1 LALRKELDVIFRR
14 LLLTLFAAGF
24 GPGAA
29 LAYEPIV
36 PPPACVLRPEGATQ
50 TNGYEGLGKGE
61 ITLVFDLT
69 TPLRATGEALLAA
82 ARARGAAPAG
92 AALAQPSPGQWRLH
106 YACPP
111 FAAEV
116 LLAPGPRGGEMTVIL
131 RPAAP

>member
-1 LALRKELDVIFRR
+1 MIFRR
-14 LLLTLFAAGF
+14 VFLTLFAAGF

-36 PPPACVLRPEGATQ
+36 PPPACVLRPEGAVQ
-50 TNGYEGLGKGE
+50 TNGFEGPGKGE

-69 TPLRATGEALLAA
+69 TPLRATGAALLAA
-82 ARARGAAPAG
+82 AKARGAAPAK
-92 AALAQPSPGQWRLH
+92 AALAEPAPGQWRLT
-106 YACPP
+106 YTCPP

-116 LLAPGPRGGEMTVIL
+116 LLAPGARGGEMTVTL

>member
-1 LALRKELDVIFRR
+1 MIFRR
-14 LLLTLFAAGF
+14 LWLTLFAAGF

-36 PPPACVLRPEGATQ
+36 PPPACVLRPEGAVQ
-50 TNGYEGLGKGE
+50 TNGFEGPGKGE

-69 TPLRATGEALLAA
+69 TPLRATGTALVAA
-82 ARARGAAPAG
+82 ARARGTAPAG
-92 AALAQPSPGQWRLH
+92 AALAQPAPGQWQLH

-116 LLAPGPRGGEMTVIL
+116 LLAPGARAGEMRVTL